1 MFRIAAALALVLTL
15 AACDAVN
22 TLTDGFKHAKA
33 VEKDLEGSTG
43 VKPNVGFNWNN
54 GRLTSVT
61 VTFPRL
67 VELKPLHELAEAARA
82 SVGREFKQTP
92 DNILLAFAVPQIGSP
107 TARHR
112 DQFGSS
118 CTILPPTIVISD
130 VVSAIFVSST
140 VSGSALSTA
149 RSASLPGSSEP
160 FRSSSKVR

>member
-1 MFRIAAALALVLTL
+1 MIATVAQVVPARPCDAQEISMFRIAAALILAFTL

-22 TLTDGFKHAKA
+22 TVTEGFSHAKA

-67 VELKPLHELAEAARA
+67 VESKPLHELAEAARA

-92 DNILLAFAVPQIGSP
+92 DNILLTFAVP
-107 TARHR
+107 
-112 DQFGSS
+112 
-118 CTILPPTIVISD
+118 
-130 VVSAIFVSST
+130 
-140 VSGSALSTA
+140 
-149 RSASLPGSSEP
+149 
-160 FRSSSKVR
+160 K

>member
-22 TLTDGFKHAKA
+22 TLTDGFSHARA

-67 VELKPLHELAEAARA
+67 VESKPLHELAETARA

-92 DNILLAFAVPQIGSP
+92 DNILLAFAVP
-107 TARHR
+107 
-112 DQFGSS
+112 
-118 CTILPPTIVISD
+118 
-130 VVSAIFVSST
+130 
-140 VSGSALSTA
+140 
-149 RSASLPGSSEP
+149 
-160 FRSSSKVR
+160 K

>member
-22 TLTDGFKHAKA
+22 TLTDGFKHARA
-33 VEKDLEGSTG
+33 VETDLEGTTG

-67 VELKPLHELAEAARA
+67 VESKPLHELAAAARA

-92 DNILLAFAVPQIGSP
+92 DNILLAFAVP
-107 TARHR
+107 
-112 DQFGSS
+112 
-118 CTILPPTIVISD
+118 
-130 VVSAIFVSST
+130 
-140 VSGSALSTA
+140 
-149 RSASLPGSSEP
+149 
-160 FRSSSKVR
+160 K